1 MAWENDSRLDTLEG
15 LDTEVVMPS
24 NNSLRERI
32 YVPVKALSHTSPYK
46 IHKYFAR
53 RPWNVFNLLIDTYS
67 DENEII
73 LDPFCGGGVTIYEG
87 LAKGR
92 RPIGFDLNPL
102 SIFVVGNMV
111 KQIDDEI
118 EFANIF
124 HQIAEY
130 LDKLYGSHQGFEIE
144 GKKFRNEWYELAFK
158 VVCNHCNELVLLSN
172 ENKIT
177 NGVYKCSN
185 PGCDSH
191 ITKKGGFEAKNCKRV
206 SQDYLLRVAYSEDGT
221 KDVTKVDELETA
233 NINSHISELK
243 QLAKKQ
249 KVKVSADEIP
259 RNWDRQFED
268 QLFQKGIRTFQDFFT
283 ERNLLLLSLLLSK
296 INSYKGI
303 LSTNDFELLRL
314 CFSNT
319 LKDTSIMSFTN
330 SQWQSGRPAAWS
342 KHAYWVPSQFCEVS
356 VSKAFKA
363 SLNRVKAAVEFN
375 KERALKG
382 EKALDYNSLIVGA
395 GNMLLMNTSLDKGG
409 LPAESVSA
417 IITDPP
423 YGSNVQY
430 LELSHFWYPWNQD
443 LYAGMPNFSAEAISN
458 RKKNFEGAK
467 SMYTYEENLMP
478 VFKECFRV
486 LKNGRHMVLTFNNK
500 DVSAWL
506 ALLFSIFRAG
516 FTMERSGLFFQDGV
530 QNYKQTAHT
539 RFQGSPYGDFIYS
552 FIKAKPEHPLKEYS
566 TELEFRQELDEK
578 FKHWMAGELNN
589 KNTTILEMFL
599 DVIPLIEGFS
609 KSYLKC
615 QNHSLYDFF
624 KKDYFKTLF

>member
-1 MAWENDSRLDTLEG
+1 MAWEHDTSLNTAED
-15 LDTEVVMPS
+15 LHSEVQIFNGQS
-24 NNSLRERI
+24 FRERI
-32 YVPVKALSHTSPYK
+32 YVPVKALSHTFPYK

-67 DENEII
+67 DENEVI

-111 KQIDDEI
+111 KQLDNEN
-118 EFANIF
+118 EFINAFNET
-124 HQIAEY
+124 ATY
-130 LDKLYGSHQGFEIE
+130 LDELYGTYQGFEDK
-144 GKKFRNEWYELAFK
+144 GKRFRTEWYELAFK
-158 VVCNHCNELVLLSN
+158 VECNFCKELVLLSN
-172 ENKIT
+172 ENKVA
-177 NGVYKCSN
+177 NGVYGCPN
-185 PGCDSH
+185 PECISH
-191 ITKKGGFEAKNCKRV
+191 GSKKHGVEAKNCERK
-206 SQDYLLRVAYSEDGT
+206 SQDYLLRIGYAEDGT
-221 KDVTKVDELETA
+221 KDVSKVDELEVKR
-233 NINSHISELK
+233 INSHIAELK
-243 QLAKKQ
+243 MMAKKQ
-249 KVKVSADEIP
+249 KIEISADEIP
-259 RNWDRQFED
+259 RNWDRQLED
-268 QLFQKGIRTFQDFFT
+268 QLFQKGIRTFQDLFT
-283 ERNLLLLSLLLSK
+283 ERNLLLLSFLLNK
-296 INSYKGI
+296 INSYREH
-303 LSTNDFELLRL
+303 LSNNDFELFRI

-342 KHAYWVPSQFCEVS
+342 RHAYWIPSQFCEVN
-356 VSKAFKA
+356 VAKAFRA

-375 KERALKG
+375 RTRALKG
-382 EKALDYNSLIVGA
+382 KPALDYNSLIDGT
-395 GNMLLMNTSLDKGG
+395 GNMLLMNTSVDKGG

-443 LYAGMPNFSAEAISN
+443 LYLGWPNFSAEAVSN
-458 RKKNFEGAK
+458 RKKNFKGSK
-467 SMYTYEENLMP
+467 SMYTYEENLTP

-486 LKNGRHMVLTFNNK
+486 LKSGRHMVLTFNNK

-516 FTMERSGLFFQDGV
+516 FTMEPRGLFFQDGV

-539 RFQGSPYGDFIYS
+539 RFEGSPYGDFIYS
-552 FIKAKPEHPLKEYS
+552 FIKAEPCHQLKMYS
-566 TELEFRQELDEK
+566 TEQAFREELDERFK
-578 FKHWMAGELNN
+578 FWMSGELIN
-589 KNTTILEMFL
+589 KNATILEMFI

-609 KSYLKC
+609 KSYLSKEKH
-615 QNHSLYDFF
+615 NLYDFF